1 MNFEKLALVIILLS
15 NGLANALHAEEQV
28 GFDSEYKVYTGF
40 SNNDELK
47 DLLISRTP
55 IETPLSKDKKQDETQ
70 ENAPIQDFI
79 LENDGDG
86 SFHILESD
94 ITDFSDWTEVDSPSR
109 IRDFNLDGRRDL
121 ILGVS
126 AIIDGA
132 DDHIIYAPFP
142 NQSSK
147 IPTALTPMNEEFNS
161 FFNDVI
167 RLLTNKNLP
176 DSSAVAPSPSSPSSP
191 SSSPGFKLENEATKK
206 SKAQAE
212 SQAQTQTLSGT
223 ISLPASFT
231 SNEDDIQFYIYIEEF
246 NPDGSP
252 SAGAGAGARG
262 IAGLSVRVANE
273 SQSVVIPAGS
283 TSADYKIDFAQPA
296 KNSELRLM
304 LSCVFKCETLG
315 NRRIK
320 LLLQNDGSISRRE
333 NLVPANQFPIEQNIQ
348 LPEPPPSKTLRGKI
362 SLPKSIKSN
371 KNDLEFVINIEEL
384 RKSGG
389 HVFVQQDI
397 VTMRAG
403 KTSVRYKMDYFQ
415 PRESHNLKLSF
426 YCKSGCTHVNPLNKV
441 FVLQDDGSFK
451 DAAYNQDSALIPVK
465 KFPKKKNFK
474 HPEPPKKQ
482 TLSGTVS
489 LPDSITSNTKDRRV
503 SIIMYVSGKGGAPVY
518 YRTGTH
524 EDIPLG
530 STETNYELEYYL
542 PEGSTEILLGFRCG
556 GGCAGFITWNYLQ
569 KDGTFT
575 QDPSFDRV
583 PIDEFPLEFD
593 LQIP

>member
-1 MNFEKLALVIILLS
+1 MNFEKIALVIILLS

-47 DLLISRTP
+47 DLLISRTH
-55 IETPLSKDKKQDETQ
+55 IETPLSKDEKQDKTQ
-70 ENAPIQDFI
+70 ENALIQDFI

-121 ILGVS
+121 ILRIS
-126 AIIDGA
+126 TIIDGA

-142 NQSSK
+142 DQSSK
-147 IPTALTPMNEEFNS
+147 IPTALTPMNEQFNS

-176 DSSAVAPSPSSPSSP
+176 DSSAVAPS
-191 SSSPGFKLENEATKK
+191 SPGFELENEATKK
-206 SKAQAE
+206 PKTQTE
-212 SQAQTQTLSGT
+212 TQAQTQTLSGT
-223 ISLPASFT
+223 ISLPASIT
-231 SNEDDIQFYIYIEEF
+231 SNEDDIKFYIYIEEYNSDSSRSF
-246 NPDGSP
+246 P
-252 SAGAGAGARG
+252 
-262 IAGLSVRVANE
+262 GLTRVSNE

-283 TSADYKIDFAQPA
+283 TSTDYKIDFAQPA
-296 KNSELRLM
+296 KNSQLRLL

-333 NLVPANQFPIEQNIQ
+333 NLVPANQFPFEQNVQ

-371 KNDLEFVINIEEL
+371 ENDLEFVINIEEL
-384 RKSGG
+384 RKNGG

-403 KTSVRYKMDYFQ
+403 KASVRYKMDYFQ

-441 FVLQDDGSFK
+441 FVLQDNGSFK

-503 SIIMYVSGKGGAPVY
+503 SIIMHVSGKGGAPVY

-530 STETNYELEYYL
+530 STETSYELEYYL